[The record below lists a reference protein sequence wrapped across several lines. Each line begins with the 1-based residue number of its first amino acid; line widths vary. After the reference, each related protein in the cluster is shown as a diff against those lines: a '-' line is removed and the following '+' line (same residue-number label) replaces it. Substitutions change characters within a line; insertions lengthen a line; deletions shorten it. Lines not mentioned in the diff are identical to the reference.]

1 MGLRNLHI
9 VHLLVRQN
17 LAGNQVG
24 FLLYPHEHWKDASG
38 QPYLALP
45 AKKTVTDPLAEFI
58 QGTPVDVHID
68 GIACEDLKLP
78 DNAYDVDQ
86 EFEAIEH
93 DMPSPSQRDDHGQ
106 PLMTHYTVYPVE
118 LWVAPNQR
126 EPLRQ
131 RLQGQWLACDQAL
144 AKHGLSPTARS
155 PRWESWAS
163 RARPRAIGARA

>member
-9 VHLLVRQN
+9 VHPLVRQN
-17 LAGNQVG
+17 LAGN
-24 FLLYPHEHWKDASG
+24 
-38 QPYLALP
+38 
-45 AKKTVTDPLAEFI
+45 
-58 QGTPVDVHID
+58 
-68 GIACEDLKLP
+68 LKLP

-126 EPLRQ
+126 EPLRH

-144 AKHGLSPTARS
+144 AKHGLSPTARW
-155 PRWESWAS
+155 PRWESWAL
-163 RARPRAIGARA
+163 RARPPCDGCPCMKPERVKALEALKT